1 MELALIV
8 KLRLSAILIRHKS
21 DIICVKKLYLLR
33 SACGV
38 VTEHGPHGVP
48 LGVLGVGVLCSSVN
62 SQTLWRSRTTPL
74 TVPPTGLCRRRA
86 TRCRV
91 GASPR
96 TPGSG
101 LAFGAMC
108 VIV

>member
-8 KLRLSAILIRHKS
+8 KLRLSVILIRHKS
-21 DIICVKKLYLLR
+21 DIIYVKKLYLLR

-48 LGVLGVGVLCSSVN
+48 LGVLGVGALCSSAN

-96 TPGSG
+96 TPGSS